1 MERPLLDKIPLE
13 AFRVFDAAARAMNFS
28 RAGRELNITQ
38 AAVSRRIKGL
48 EDHLGAALFTRRG
61 RNLALTADGERLFQ
75 RIRATLEYLEES
87 LEPFR
92 AGTGQIISIAAS
104 GSVSHLWLAQR
115 LRDFG
120 KESPGISVRLLTT
133 DSPSELASETNDL
146 VILYSTG
153 EHPRWDLTLLV
164 KEILVP
170 IASPDYMASRDL
182 AAKALTADDIA
193 ALELIDYERFN
204 AHWISFRQWFG
215 RIPHPPKGRLPPPR
229 LSFTTYILAVE
240 AALRGE
246 GIALGSLGLIEEHL
260 RSGSLVTVGSDRVE
274 SGFGYYLGT
283 PRFRALS
290 PEATQL
296 HRHLLEGS
304 ESISLLV
311 GEKAI
316 SMVEEL

>member
-1 MERPLLDKIPLE
+1 MLEKIPLE

-48 EDHLGAALFTRRG
+48 EDHLGATLFTRRG
-61 RNLALTADGERLFQ
+61 RNLALTPDGERLFQ
-75 RIRATLEYLEES
+75 RVRATLEYLEES

-92 AGTGQIISIAAS
+92 AGSGEIISIAAS
-104 GSVSHLWLAQR
+104 GSVSHLWLGQR
-115 LRDFG
+115 LKDFG

-153 EHPRWDLTLLV
+153 EHPRWNLTLLM
-164 KEILVP
+164 KEVLVP
-170 IASPDYMASRDL
+170 IASPDYLASRGL
-182 AAKALTADDIA
+182 EPQALTSADIA
-193 ALELIDYERFN
+193 GLDLIDYERFN
-204 AHWISFRQWFG
+204 AHWISFRQWFS
-215 RIPHPPKGRLPPPR
+215 RIGNPPKGKLPRPR
-229 LSFTTYILAVE
+229 LSFSTYIMAVE

-260 RSGSLVTVGSDRVE
+260 RSGALVAVGKDRVE
-274 SGFGYYLGT
+274 SGFGYYLGA

-290 PEATQL
+290 PEAGQL
-296 HRHLLEGS
+296 HRHLLG
-304 ESISLLV
+304 
-311 GEKAI
+311 GYQG
-316 SMVEEL
+316 